1 MSAETSKLQAV
12 QQRLVEQGVVDV
24 KFFFASGVEQHPLSE
39 MKDHLAAVL
48 NAYCDWKFVPQ
59 RSVGDIAFAA

>member
-24 KFFFASGVEQHPLSE
+24 KFVFGWCVEERRLSE
-39 MKDHLAAVL
+39 MKGHLAAVR
-48 NAYCDWKFVPQ
+48 NAYCDGKFVPQ

>member
-24 KFFFASGVEQHPLSE
+24 KFFFAAGVEQRPFDE
-39 MKDHLAAVL
+39 MKDNLAAVL
-48 NAYCDWKFVPQ
+48 NAYCDGKFVAHQ
-59 RSVGDIAFAA
+59 AVGDIAFAA